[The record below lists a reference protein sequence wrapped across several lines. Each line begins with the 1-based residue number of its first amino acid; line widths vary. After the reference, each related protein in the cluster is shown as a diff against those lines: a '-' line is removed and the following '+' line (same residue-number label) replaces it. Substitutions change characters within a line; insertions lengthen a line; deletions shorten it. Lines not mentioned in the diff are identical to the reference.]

1 MLCLCGALLNPDV
14 APAAL
19 PEPYRQRPSRA
30 AGSFI
35 GPSPVVDAA
44 LISPEEERLGS
55 HWEGGNISAFDSD
68 PVLEPRSPRDLGA
81 RLGASP
87 N

>member
-30 AGSFI
+30 AGSFT
-35 GPSPVVDAA
+35 
-44 LISPEEERLGS
+44 GS
-55 HWEGGNISAFDSD
+55 KSD
-68 PVLEPRSPRDLGA
+68 IPANPI
-81 RLGASP
+81 
-87 N
+87 

>member
-35 GPSPVVDAA
+35 GQATS
-44 LISPEEERLGS
+44 R
-55 HWEGGNISAFDSD
+55 
-68 PVLEPRSPRDLGA
+68 RGA
-81 RLGASP
+81 RRPAIRSAERPGAQERVRRTFSLAGTASGGVAP
-87 N
+87 P

>member
-35 GPSPVVDAA
+35 
-44 LISPEEERLGS
+44 
-55 HWEGGNISAFDSD
+55 D
-68 PVLEPRSPRDLGA
+68 PFADMRSPSVLVA
-81 RLGASP
+81 
-87 N
+87 

>member
-30 AGSFI
+30 AGSFHGHFERSAGRPYGHI
-35 GPSPVVDAA
+35 TAA
-44 LISPEEERLGS
+44 ARS
-55 HWEGGNISAFDSD
+55 HKA
-68 PVLEPRSPRDLGA
+68 DLA
-81 RLGASP
+81 
-87 N
+87 

>member
-30 AGSFI
+30 AGSFD
-35 GPSPVVDAA
+35 GQTVTFVMA
-44 LISPEEERLGS
+44 
-55 HWEGGNISAFDSD
+55 
-68 PVLEPRSPRDLGA
+68 
-81 RLGASP
+81 
-87 N
+87 

>member
-35 GPSPVVDAA
+35 GHIRTFVEQCDRIWTKES
-44 LISPEEERLGS
+44 S
-55 HWEGGNISAFDSD
+55 
-68 PVLEPRSPRDLGA
+68 
-81 RLGASP
+81 
-87 N
+87 